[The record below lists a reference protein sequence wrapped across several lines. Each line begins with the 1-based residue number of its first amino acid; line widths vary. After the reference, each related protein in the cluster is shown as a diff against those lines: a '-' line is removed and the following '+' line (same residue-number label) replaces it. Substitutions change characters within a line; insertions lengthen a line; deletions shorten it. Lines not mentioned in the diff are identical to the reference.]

1 MAPSSFEE
9 AQTMVTDEEKAVT
22 SAGSA
27 EQDVRV
33 AEIHGLLRGA
43 GNGLLSKLMSFQN
56 VESRGIQPIPVD
68 ERTNTRTYTIFTLW
82 FTMSLN
88 PLPIVTG
95 MTGTL
100 SYGLSLRATSL
111 VILFF
116 SILCT
121 LPVGYLAT
129 LGPRTGMRQMI
140 QARYSFG
147 YYLVSVPVILNLATL
162 TGFCIIDSVIGG
174 QTLSAVSGGHLT
186 PTVGIVIIALVA
198 MFICFFGIKV
208 LHQYERFAWIPAL
221 IAIVVATGCGGKHLH
236 EQVAV
241 EAPAAATVLSFGAL
255 VAGFLLPWGALS
267 SDFATYMH
275 PHTPSWKVFAYTYGG
290 LFIPSVP
297 LMVLGAA
304 IGGAV
309 INVPSWSQGNDEN
322 SAGGVLAAML
332 QPAGGFG
339 KFLVVLLSFSILGNI
354 SATMYSITL
363 NFQLLIPWLVRV
375 PRSLFAIIITAIV
388 IPISIRAAASFFDN
402 LDNFI
407 GVIGYWASAFVAVVI
422 VEHALFRRADCSTYE
437 ASIWCDARSLPSGV
451 AALAA
456 AACSFALVI
465 PSMAEVWYTG
475 PIALH
480 TGDIGF
486 ELAFVLTAL
495 LYVPFRY
502 LEIKLQGRR

>member
-1 MAPSSFEE
+1 
-9 AQTMVTDEEKAVT
+9 MVNDDDEEKAAMD
-22 SAGSA
+22 AGST
-27 EQDVRV
+27 EQDVQV
-33 AEIHGLLRGA
+33 AEVSGLQRGA
-43 GNGLLSKLMSFQN
+43 GKGLLSKLMSFRN
-56 VESRGIQPIPVD
+56 VEARGIQPIPID
-68 ERTNTRTYTIFTLW
+68 ERTNKRTYTIFTLW

-95 MTGTL
+95 MTATL
-100 SYGLSLRATSL
+100 SYGLSLRASSL
-111 VILFF
+111 IILFF

-121 LPVGYLAT
+121 LPVGCLAT

-147 YYLVSVPVILNLATL
+147 YYLVSIPVILNLATL

-186 PTVGIVIIALVA
+186 PTVGIVIIALIA
-198 MFICFFGIKV
+198 MLICFCGFKV

-221 IAIVVATGCGGKHLH
+221 IAIVVATGCGGRHLH
-236 EQVAV
+236 QQVPV

-255 VAGFLLPWGALS
+255 VAGFLIPWGALS
-267 SDFATYMH
+267 SDFATYME
-275 PHTPSWKVFAYTYGG
+275 PQTPRWKVFGYTYAG
-290 LFIPSVP
+290 LFLPTVL

-309 INVPSWSQGNDEN
+309 PNVPSWSQGNDEN

-339 KFLVVLLSFSILGNI
+339 KFMVVLLSFSILGNI
-354 SATMYSITL
+354 AATMYSITL
-363 NFQLLIPWLVRV
+363 NFQLLVPWLVRI
-375 PRSLFAIIITAIV
+375 PRSLFAIVITAIV
-388 IPISIRAAASFFDN
+388 IPISIRAATSFFTN
-402 LDNFI
+402 LENFI

-422 VEHALFRRADCSTYE
+422 TEHAWFRRGDCSTY
-437 ASIWCDARSLPSGV
+437 SPSVWCDAKGLPSGI

-486 ELAFVLTAL
+486 EMAFIVTAL
-495 LYVPFRY
+495 LYVPFRQ
-502 LEIKLQGRR
+502 LEIKLQGRQ